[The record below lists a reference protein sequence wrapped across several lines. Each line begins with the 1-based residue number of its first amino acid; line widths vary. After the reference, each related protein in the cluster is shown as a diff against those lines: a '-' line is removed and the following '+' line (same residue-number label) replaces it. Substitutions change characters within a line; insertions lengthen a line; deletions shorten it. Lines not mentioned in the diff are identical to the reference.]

1 MIYIVKKRL
10 LLAVRLGLLELV
22 AAWLLSMLNV
32 SCSMGI
38 FLHYRLISFFLSLSL
53 TLLLEKELNHC
64 EM

>member
-10 LLAVRLGLLELV
+10 LGLLELV